1 MSLTNVELPGLGVP
15 IRYDAT
21 TGTGAAIRVSGLCAN
36 EAYVFAI
43 GAFDAAGRPLGPIGP
58 TGPEIDA
65 LVPLPLPLCF
75 ALVAREAV
83 ALGVERTGTFVSES
97 VSCVTSLKNASKQA
111 AVGKLCEICET
122 YEICEMS
129 HVRSPASPPLP
140 SPSPH
145 TTSLSAE
152 GWS

>member
-83 ALGVERTGTFVSES
+83 ALGVERTAT
-97 VSCVTSLKNASKQA
+97 A
-111 AVGKLCEICET
+111 AALVV
-122 YEICEMS
+122 YEHIAA
-129 HVRSPASPPLP
+129 HGLRGV
-140 SPSPH
+140 
-145 TTSLSAE
+145 E
-152 GWS
+152 GQ

>member
-1 MSLTNVELPGLGVP
+1 MSSDVRTGAGTDVSLTNVELPGLGVP

-65 LVPLPLPLCF
+65 LVPLPLSPLILWPQERLLRLVQLTTRKRMRRAILTREKVA
-75 ALVAREAV
+75 ALK
-83 ALGVERTGTFVSES
+83 SS
-97 VSCVTSLKNASKQA
+97 
-111 AVGKLCEICET
+111 
-122 YEICEMS
+122 
-129 HVRSPASPPLP
+129 
-140 SPSPH
+140 
-145 TTSLSAE
+145 
-152 GWS
+152 